1 MTSGN
6 DRLVL
11 AAHIVSEGAW
21 MFAILSIF
29 GLWFGLERSPLAWAA
44 VMAIMGISLISARTL
59 NLIAMPAAVA
69 GLTQMALGVVVLFFT
84 LGAQI
89 PTGESGM
96 NLGWIGQINT
106 SAGEDDN
113 TRWGIVAGA
122 FAVYLWWR
130 GGRIAGSEN
139 AAESLATSFKAGV
152 LALSPAI
159 IVDIA
164 NEADLNVFPMMFVFF
179 GAGLAGLSF
188 GNLLPTFQAPSGTT
202 TWPRV
207 IGGIVAGVLVIGL
220 AFSLLRESALQ
231 TIAAPFLWLLKGL
244 GTVAF
249 YVAVPF
255 VYVMTFIVQGIFAV
269 IGLFSSD
276 NETEFDLSGPIG
288 FDLLERPEA
297 DPPAYMAIIGWA
309 IVGLIVLGALLL
321 LARAFRRRKRW
332 RLLESS
338 IVRESIREDA
348 DVGRDLA
355 QLLLGLL
362 PDRFK
367 RRRASPRFRLPEGR
381 PDVVDV
387 FRIYYGLLAL
397 AEENGIPRPTS
408 QTPAEYQRTLEQT
421 FPASLVRWSTAAFIR
436 ARYGNHGAERREI
449 DEMRLSLDRLIAG
462 AD

>member
-1 MTSGN
+1 
-6 DRLVL
+6 
-11 AAHIVSEGAW
+11 

-29 GLWFGLERSPLAWAA
+29 GLWFGLDRSPLAWAA

-59 NLIAMPAAVA
+59 NLIAMPAAVG
-69 GLTQMALGVVVLFFT
+69 GLTQMALGVGVLFFT

-89 PTGESGM
+89 PTGESGV

-159 IVDIA
+159 IIDIA

-269 IGLFSSD
+269 IGLFSTD
-276 NETEFDLSGPIG
+276 NGDGVRSVGTDRVRSAGTPRG
-288 FDLLERPEA
+288 RPARIHGHHRMGDSRAHRARRSAVASAGVSQEKEVAADRVLHRPGVYQGGCRCRTRSRAAPARSPARPSQEA
-297 DPPAYMAIIGWA
+297 PGQS
-309 IVGLIVLGALLL
+309 
-321 LARAFRRRKRW
+321 AFQASRGQPGRRR
-332 RLLESS
+332 
-338 IVRESIREDA
+338 
-348 DVGRDLA
+348 
-355 QLLLGLL
+355 
-362 PDRFK
+362 
-367 RRRASPRFRLPEGR
+367 RLPHILRSAGAGR
-381 PDVVDV
+381 RERDPKADFAD
-387 FRIYYGLLAL
+387 AW
-397 AEENGIPRPTS
+397 
-408 QTPAEYQRTLEQT
+408 EYQRTLEQT

-462 AD
+462 AE

>member
-21 MFAILSIF
+21 MFAILSAF
-29 GLWFGLERSPLAWAA
+29 GLWFGFERSPLAWAA
-44 VMAIMGISLISARTL
+44 VMAIMGISLTSARTL

-69 GLTQMALGVVVLFFT
+69 VLTQMVLGIVVLFLT

-89 PTGESGM
+89 PTGEPGV
-96 NLGWIGQINT
+96 NLGWIGQIN
-106 SAGEDDN
+106 SSPGEDDN
-113 TRWGIVAGA
+113 TRWGIVAAA

-130 GGRIAGSEN
+130 GGRIAASEN
-139 AAESLATSFKAGV
+139 AAEALATSFKAGV

-159 IVDIA
+159 IVDIV

-188 GNLLPTFQAPSGTT
+188 GNLLPTFQAASQAGV
-202 TWPRV
+202 WPRV
-207 IGGIVAGVLVIGL
+207 IGGIVAGVLVLGL
-220 AFSLLRESALQ
+220 AFSLLRESALH
-231 TIAAPFLWLLKGL
+231 TIAAPIVWLLKWL

-249 YVAVPF
+249 YLAVPF
-255 VYVMTFIVQGIFAV
+255 VYVLAFIVQGIFAV
-269 IGLFSSD
+269 IGWFSTD
-276 NETEFDLSGPIG
+276 NETEFDLTGPIG

-297 DPPAYMAIIGWA
+297 DPPVYMAIIGWV

-332 RLLESS
+332 RLVESS

-348 DVGRDLA
+348 DVGHDLA
-355 QLLLGLL
+355 QLLFGLL
-362 PDRFK
+362 PDRL
-367 RRRASPRFRLPEGR
+367 RRRRSSPRFRLPGGA

-397 AEENGIPRPTS
+397 AEENGLPRPAA
-408 QTPAEYQRTLEQT
+408 QTPAEYQQTLEQA
-421 FPASLVRWSTAAFIR
+421 FPESLVRWATAAFIR
-436 ARYGNHGAERREI
+436 ARYGHHGAERREI
-449 DEMRLSLDRLIAG
+449 DEMRLSLDRLIAEAG
-462 AD
+462 

>member
-1 MTSGN
+1 
-6 DRLVL
+6 
-11 AAHIVSEGAW
+11 
-21 MFAILSIF
+21 MFAVLSLF
-29 GLWFGLERSPLAWAA
+29 GLWFGFERSPLAWVA

-59 NLIAMPAAVA
+59 NLIAMPATVA
-69 GLTQMALGVVVLFFT
+69 ALAQMALGIVVLFLT
-84 LGAQI
+84 LGSQI
-89 PTGESGM
+89 PTGESGV
-96 NLGWIGQINT
+96 NLGWIGQVN
-106 SAGEDDN
+106 SSPGEDDN

-188 GNLLPTFQAPSGTT
+188 GNLLPTFQAASRPSA
-202 TWPRV
+202 WPRV
-207 IGGIVAGVLVIGL
+207 IGGIVAAVLVLGL

-231 TIAAPFLWLLKGL
+231 TIAAPFIWLLKGL

-255 VYVMTFIVQGIFAV
+255 VYVVTFIVQGIFAV
-269 IGLFSSD
+269 IGWFSTDS
-276 NETEFDLSGPIG
+276 ETELDLTGPIG

-297 DPPAYMAIIGWA
+297 DPPAYVAVIGWV

-332 RLLESS
+332 RLIESS
-338 IVRESIREDA
+338 IIRESIREDA

-362 PDRFK
+362 PDRL
-367 RRRASPRFRLPEGR
+367 RRRRTSPRFRLPEAS

-397 AEENGIPRPTS
+397 AEENGIPRPAA
-408 QTPAEYQRTLEQT
+408 QTPAEYRQTLEQA
-421 FPASLVRWSTAAFIR
+421 FPADLVRWSTTAFVR